1 MKTNSFKKLHLLSEG
16 LSNDVLN
23 HFSDNQIDALYRR
36 FVKEAVYN
44 VKPEDVQK
52 LKDLERDD
60 VVNVNIE
67 EDEVEG
73 EPNEELKKAKKKY
86 DKTIET
92 PKTTLGMFE
101 DEDIEDKVRQI
112 EESIVSLIKK
122 NKGTMYTKEDILN
135 EEPSIAPAIP
145 VTKPGIGKPST
156 PYKPKHSPKPKA
168 GTEIAPAKPTTMPG
182 ISKPGTPYKPKH
194 SPKPKAGKESGLPE
208 FLKFHNLNITFK
220 DA

>member
-1 MKTNSFKKLHLLSEG
+1 MKTNNFKKLYLLSEG
-16 LSNDVLN
+16 ISNDTLKV
-23 HFSDNQIDALYRR
+23 FSDNQIDALYRR

-44 VKPEDVQK
+44 VKDPEDAP
-52 LKDLERDD
+52 KDLGPDD
-60 VVNVNIE
+60 IVNIE
-67 EDEVEG
+67 EDEMEG

-86 DKTIET
+86 DKKMKT
-92 PKTTLGMFE
+92 PITTLGMFE
-101 DEDIEDKVRQI
+101 EKDEEKIRQI

-135 EEPSIAPAIP
+135 EQPSIAPARP

-168 GTEIAPAKPTTMPG
+168 GTEIAPARPTTKPG

-208 FLKFHNLNITFK
+208 FLKFHNLNITFR
-220 DA
+220 DE

>member
-1 MKTNSFKKLHLLSEG
+1 MKTNNFKKLHLLSEG
-16 LSNDVLN
+16 ISNDILKS
-23 HFSDNQIDALYRR
+23 FSDNQIDALYRR

-44 VKPEDVQK
+44 VKDPKDAP
-52 LKDLERDD
+52 KDLGPDD
-60 VVNVNIE
+60 IVNIE
-67 EDEVEG
+67 EDEMEG

-86 DKTIET
+86 DKKMKT
-92 PKTTLGMFE
+92 PITTLGMFE
-101 DEDIEDKVRQI
+101 EDEEKIRQI

-135 EEPSIAPAIP
+135 EEPSIAPARP

-168 GTEIAPAKPTTMPG
+168 GTEIAPARPTTKPG

-208 FLKFHNLNITFK
+208 FLKFHNLNITFR
-220 DA
+220 DE

>member
-1 MKTNSFKKLHLLSEG
+1 MKTNNFKKLHLLSEG

-23 HFSDNQIDALYRR
+23 HFSDNQIDALYNR

-44 VKPEDVQK
+44 VKDPEDAP
-52 LKDLERDD
+52 KDLGPDD
-60 VVNVNIE
+60 IVNIE

-86 DKTIET
+86 DKTMKT
-92 PKTTLGMFE
+92 PITTLGMFE
-101 DEDIEDKVRQI
+101 EEDIEDKVRQI

-135 EEPSIAPAIP
+135 EQPDIAPAKP

-168 GTEIAPAKPTTMPG
+168 GTEIAPAKPTTKPG

-208 FLKFHNLNITFK
+208 FLKFHNLKITFK

>member
-44 VKPEDVQK
+44 VKPGGVPPNPED
-52 LKDLERDD
+52 LGPDD
-60 VVNVNIE
+60 VVNIE

-86 DKTIET
+86 DKTMET

-101 DEDIEDKVRQI
+101 EEDIEDKVRQI

>member
-1 MKTNSFKKLHLLSEG
+1 MKTNNFKKLHLLSEG
-16 LSNDVLN
+16 ISNDTLKV
-23 HFSDNQIDALYRR
+23 FSDNQIDALYRR

-44 VKPEDVQK
+44 VKDSEDAP
-52 LKDLERDD
+52 KDLGPDD
-60 VVNVNIE
+60 IVNIE
-67 EDEVEG
+67 EDEMEG

-86 DKTIET
+86 DKKMKT
-92 PKTTLGMFE
+92 PITTLGMFE
-101 DEDIEDKVRQI
+101 EDEEKIRQI

-135 EEPSIAPAIP
+135 EEPSIAPARP
-145 VTKPGIGKPST
+145 VTKPGIGEPST

-168 GTEIAPAKPTTMPG
+168 GTEIAPARPTTKPG

-208 FLKFHNLNITFK
+208 FLKFHNLNITFR
-220 DA
+220 DE

>member
-1 MKTNSFKKLHLLSEG
+1 MKTNNFKKLHLLSEG
-16 LSNDVLN
+16 ISNDTLKV
-23 HFSDNQIDALYRR
+23 FSDNQIDALYRR

-44 VKPEDVQK
+44 VKDPEDAP
-52 LKDLERDD
+52 KDLGPDD
-60 VVNVNIE
+60 IVNIE
-67 EDEVEG
+67 EDEMEG

-86 DKTIET
+86 DKKMKT
-92 PKTTLGMFE
+92 PITTLGMFE
-101 DEDIEDKVRQI
+101 EDEEKIRQI

-135 EEPSIAPAIP
+135 EQPSIAPARP

-168 GTEIAPAKPTTMPG
+168 GTEIAPARPTTKPG

-194 SPKPKAGKESGLPE
+194 SPKPKAGRESGLPE
-208 FLKFHNLNITFK
+208 FLKFHNLNITFR
-220 DA
+220 DE

>member
-23 HFSDNQIDALYRR
+23 HFSDSQIDALYRR
-36 FVKEAVYN
+36 FVKEAVVRVSIDNYDEIKGKLSDTDT
-44 VKPEDVQK
+44 VEVTED
-52 LKDLERDD
+52 
-60 VVNVNIE
+60 
-67 EDEVEG
+67 DEVEG
-73 EPNEELKKAKKKY
+73 EPNEELKKAKRNY
-86 DKTIET
+86 DKTME
-92 PKTTLGMFE
+92 PPTTLGMFE
-101 DEDIEDKVRQI
+101 EEDIEDKVRQI

>member
-1 MKTNSFKKLHLLSEG
+1 MKTNNFKKLHLLSEG
-16 LSNDVLN
+16 ISNDTLKV
-23 HFSDNQIDALYRR
+23 FSDNQIDALYRR

-44 VKPEDVQK
+44 VKDPEDAP
-52 LKDLERDD
+52 KDLGPDD
-60 VVNVNIE
+60 IVNIE
-67 EDEVEG
+67 EDEMEG

-86 DKTIET
+86 DKKMKT
-92 PKTTLGMFE
+92 PITTLGMFE
-101 DEDIEDKVRQI
+101 EDEEKIRQI

-135 EEPSIAPAIP
+135 EQPSIAPARP

-168 GTEIAPAKPTTMPG
+168 GTEIAPARPTTKPG

-208 FLKFHNLNITFK
+208 FLKFHNLNITFR
-220 DA
+220 DE

>member
-1 MKTNSFKKLHLLSEG
+1 MKTNNFKKLHLLSEG
-16 LSNDVLN
+16 ISNDTLKV
-23 HFSDNQIDALYRR
+23 FSDNQIDALYRR
-36 FVKEAVYN
+36 FVKEAV
-44 VKPEDVQK
+44 VRVPAEKFPEIK
-52 LKDLERDD
+52 KDLDPNDTVE
-60 VVNVNIE
+60 VT
-67 EDEVEG
+67 EDEMEG

-86 DKTIET
+86 DKKMKT
-92 PKTTLGMFE
+92 PITTLGMFE
-101 DEDIEDKVRQI
+101 EDEEKIRQI

-135 EEPSIAPAIP
+135 EQPSIAPARP

-168 GTEIAPAKPTTMPG
+168 GTEIAPARPTTKPG

-208 FLKFHNLNITFK
+208 FLKFHNLNITFR
-220 DA
+220 DE

>member
-86 DKTIET
+86 DKTMK
-92 PKTTLGMFE
+92 PPTTLGMFE
-101 DEDIEDKVRQI
+101 EEDIEDKVRQI

>member
-23 HFSDNQIDALYRR
+23 HFSDSQIDALYRR

-73 EPNEELKKAKKKY
+73 EPNEELKKAKNKY
-86 DKTIET
+86 DKTMKT
-92 PKTTLGMFE
+92 PITTLGMFE
-101 DEDIEDKVRQI
+101 EEDIEDKVRQI

-208 FLKFHNLNITFK
+208 FLKFHNLNITFR
-220 DA
+220 DE

>member
-23 HFSDNQIDALYRR
+23 HFSDSQIDALYRR

-60 VVNVNIE
+60 VVNIE

-86 DKTIET
+86 DKTMK
-92 PKTTLGMFE
+92 PPTTLGMFE
-101 DEDIEDKVRQI
+101 EEDIEDKVRQI

>member
-23 HFSDNQIDALYRR
+23 HFSDSQIDALYRR

-44 VKPEDVQK
+44 VKDPAKASE
-52 LKDLERDD
+52 LENLTDKD
-60 VVNVNIE
+60 VVNIG

-73 EPNEELKKAKKKY
+73 EPNEDLKKPKKKY
-86 DKTIET
+86 DETMKTPI
-92 PKTTLGMFE
+92 TTLGMFE
-101 DEDIEDKVRQI
+101 EEDIEDKVRQI

-208 FLKFHNLNITFK
+208 FLKFHNLNITFR
-220 DA
+220 DE